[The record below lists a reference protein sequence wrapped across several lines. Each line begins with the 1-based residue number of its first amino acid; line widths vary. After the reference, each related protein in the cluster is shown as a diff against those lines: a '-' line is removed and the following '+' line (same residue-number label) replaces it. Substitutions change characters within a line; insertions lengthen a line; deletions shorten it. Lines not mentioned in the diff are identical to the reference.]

1 MILTMTAT
9 IHNPIPSVVS
19 EPPRPYKWTR
29 DEYYRIADLGLLV
42 GRRVQ
47 LIDGEIIEMSP
58 QGNPHY
64 VSLSLVTQALERAF
78 GAGYW
83 IRAQGPLALF
93 GNSEPEP
100 DVAVVK
106 GNPRTLTGH
115 PSFAELIVEV
125 SDTSLSLDLGRKA
138 ALYASAGIADY
149 WAVDLQGRRL
159 IVHRQPTADAGAPLG
174 HRYADIRALAPTD
187 SVAPLA
193 KPDAVIPVADLLP

>member
-9 IHNPIPSVVS
+9 IHNPTPSLIS

-29 DEYYRIADLGLLV
+29 DEYYRIVDLGLLV

-58 QGNPHY
+58 QGSPHY

-93 GNSEPEP
+93 VNSEPEP

-106 GNPRTLTGH
+106 GSPRTLTGH

-125 SDTSLSLDLGRKA
+125 SDSSLGFDLGPKA

-149 WAVDLQGRRL
+149 WVVDLQGRRL
-159 IVHRQPTADAGAPLG
+159 IVHRQSTADTTVPLG
-174 HRYADIRALAPTD
+174 HRYADIRTLGPTD
-187 SVAPLA
+187 SIAPLV
-193 KPDAVIPVADLLP
+193 KPDAAIQVAELLP